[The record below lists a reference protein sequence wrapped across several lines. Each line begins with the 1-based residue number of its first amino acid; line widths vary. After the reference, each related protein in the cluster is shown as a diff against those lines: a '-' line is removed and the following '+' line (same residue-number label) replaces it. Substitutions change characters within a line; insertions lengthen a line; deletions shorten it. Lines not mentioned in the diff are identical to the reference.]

1 MSRRLVLTL
10 LTLSVSGPTNA
21 ENWPGW
27 RGPTGMGISGESNL
41 PVEWSKA
48 NNIRWKVELQGAGVS
63 APVVWGERV
72 FLTASDGRL
81 NDRLH
86 VFCYHRQDGKL
97 LWHSRFF
104 GTAPTDLFAP
114 GGMAVPTPV
123 TDGKHLFT
131 LFGTGDLMC
140 LDFAGKPVW
149 IRSLAQEYGPFRN
162 RWGMGTSPILVGDN
176 LIVQVD
182 HWSQSYLLCV
192 DAKTGANRWK
202 TDRDASVNWSSP
214 LTVKFKDHDE
224 LIVLGTYRAMGY
236 DLETGSERWH
246 VRGMGM
252 QCIPSPIVEGNVL
265 VAASGENTMAIK
277 LDGKSGNL
285 TDSNMLW
292 INKKAAAYL
301 PSPVLYKGLVYIAG
315 DRGINTCLDAAKGTV
330 VWKKRLGDQYYASP
344 VAGDGKVYFPS
355 KEGIVFVVKA
365 GPQYEVLAKNDMG
378 EGIVASLAISDGQI
392 FLRGEKHLFCIGTP
406 KASQKR

>member
-41 PVEWSKA
+41 PVEWSET

>member
-378 EGIVASLAISDGQI
+378 EGIVASLAISDGQV

>member
-192 DAKTGANRWK
+192 DAKSGANRWK

-214 LTVKFKDHDE
+214 LAVKFKDHNE

-236 DLETGSERWH
+236 DLNTGSERWH

-355 KEGIVFVVKA
+355 KGGIVFVVKA

-392 FLRGEKHLFCIGTP
+392 FLRGAKHLFCIGTP

>member
-355 KEGIVFVVKA
+355 KGGIVFVVKA

>member
-1 MSRRLVLTL
+1 MTSRMLLVLL
-10 LTLSVSGPTNA
+10 VLILTGRVGA

-27 RGPTGMGISGESNL
+27 RGPTGMGISTETQL
-41 PVEWSKA
+41 PVEWSSTK
-48 NNIRWKVELQGAGVS
+48 NIRWKVELHGAGVS

-81 NDRLH
+81 NDQLH
-86 VFCYHRQDGKL
+86 VFCYHRKDGKL
-97 LWHSRFF
+97 LLHSRFF
-104 GTAPTDLFAP
+104 GTAPSDLFAP

-214 LTVKFKDHDE
+214 VAVKFKDHDE

-236 DLETGSERWH
+236 DLNTGSERWQ

-252 QCIPSPIVEGNVL
+252 QCIPSPIVEGNIL

-285 TDSNMLW
+285 TDSNVLGSTRRPPPICLRRSCTRARFILPATGASTPAWMRPRAQCCGRSGWAINIML
-292 INKKAAAYL
+292 
-301 PSPVLYKGLVYIAG
+301 
-315 DRGINTCLDAAKGTV
+315 
-330 VWKKRLGDQYYASP
+330 
-344 VAGDGKVYFPS
+344 
-355 KEGIVFVVKA
+355 
-365 GPQYEVLAKNDMG
+365 
-378 EGIVASLAISDGQI
+378 
-392 FLRGEKHLFCIGTP
+392 
-406 KASQKR
+406 